1 MWSDEKL
8 RQTSGEV
15 LVELLK
21 GGSKDLVAVVMDVF
35 RVTDDLVPDTST
47 VELLQALV
55 DPSTDMSA
63 APSHFVVE
71 RLQGLLPYEAELISA
86 IAEKLVAA
94 WRGKLGD
101 VRTDRK
107 SVVTGKS
114 VSVRVDLGGRW
125 IIEKKKTSKIDMH
138 E

>member
-21 GGSKDLVAVVMDVF
+21 GGSKDLVAVVRDVF
-35 RVTDDLVPDTST
+35 RVTDDLVLDKSN

-63 APSHFVVE
+63 APSHFVEE
-71 RLQGLLPYEAELISA
+71 RLQGLFPYEAELISA
-86 IAEKLVAA
+86 NAERQDEA
-94 WRGKLGD
+94 WRGTLGE
-101 VRTDRK
+101 V
-107 SVVTGKS
+107 
-114 VSVRVDLGGRW
+114 
-125 IIEKKKTSKIDMH
+125 
-138 E
+138 

>member
-1 MWSDEKL
+1 
-8 RQTSGEV
+8 
-15 LVELLK
+15 
-21 GGSKDLVAVVMDVF
+21 MDVF

-101 VRTDRK
+101 VRTDAA
-107 SVVTGKS
+107 SAAPQLTYTALTLHP
-114 VSVRVDLGGRW
+114 LGG
-125 IIEKKKTSKIDMH
+125 TSRQSGLALFVPLTDIDASGAK
-138 E
+138 ED

>member
-1 MWSDEKL
+1 
-8 RQTSGEV
+8 
-15 LVELLK
+15 
-21 GGSKDLVAVVMDVF
+21 MDVF
-35 RVTDDLVPDTST
+35 RVTEYLVPGTST

-101 VRTDRK
+101 VRTDAASAR
-107 SVVTGKS
+107 SEERRVGKEC
-114 VSVRVDLGGRW
+114 VSTCRSRW
-125 IIEKKKTSKIDMH
+125 LPFH
-138 E
+138 

>member
-1 MWSDEKL
+1 MRISDWSSDVCSSDLVRARYEILGAGTEGARIGLANSAVNMWSDEKL

-15 LVELLK
+15 LVECLK

-86 IAEKLVAA
+86 IV
-94 WRGKLGD
+94 
-101 VRTDRK
+101 RK
-107 SVVTGKS
+107 SVV
-114 VSVRVDLGGRW
+114 
-125 IIEKKKTSKIDMH
+125 
-138 E
+138 